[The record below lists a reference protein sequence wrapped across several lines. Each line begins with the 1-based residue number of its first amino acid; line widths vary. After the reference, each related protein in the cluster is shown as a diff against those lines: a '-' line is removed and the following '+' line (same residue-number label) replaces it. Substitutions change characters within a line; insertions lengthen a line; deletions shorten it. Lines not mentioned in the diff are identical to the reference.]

1 MPLLATEGDA
11 ERGFEVNR
19 PECVFE
25 GPWMMLPGSSNRQ
38 ACAPTLTNA
47 SNAPSLSHLREH

>member
-38 ACAPTLTNA
+38 ATLTNA